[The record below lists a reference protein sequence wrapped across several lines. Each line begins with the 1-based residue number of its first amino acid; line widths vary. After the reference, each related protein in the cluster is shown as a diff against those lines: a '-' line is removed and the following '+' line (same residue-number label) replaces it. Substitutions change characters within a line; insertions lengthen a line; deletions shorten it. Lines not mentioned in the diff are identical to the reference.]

1 MSLAIYLAPFAIAL
15 AASPPPIAGASEAVP
30 PVAPAAAAPRG
41 FALTSPARAGWA
53 LRLDAAAFALQEG
66 ESLHPTLAAS
76 GLAVEFVGDV
86 ECASAG
92 DYAFLLDYEGG
103 EAALSAAPLGSGGG
117 GLAPAVSGRRPAPG
131 ERAQLQASVT
141 VAQPG
146 RVRVRV
152 TFARRDAERAALR
165 LDWQLSKAVAA
176 SFAREPLPS
185 RAVAPPAEN
194 EAAWRNEERA
204 AAGRQL
210 LGERCVQCHAPEAA
224 AVAFAP
230 RARLDLSQAA
240 ARADGEWLA
249 RWIVDPSAL
258 KPGVAMPALLPAAR
272 PEAEAIA
279 ADLVAFLQSTAFGGE
294 ATAVAPT
301 VSAAVAADAVDAAQA
316 RRGREL
322 FHTVGC
328 VACHGPREAPATVF
342 GDESF
347 AREVP
352 AGVAPVAL
360 GELRGKWRSAPLA
373 AYLRDPAAAR
383 PGSAMPSLALDEGEA
398 QALAHYLLQQF
409 GGAPVRDAAPLD
421 GAAVA
426 RGKARFA
433 TLGCASCHEVAA
445 GAGASPSAGA
455 NGSASGAAVEAAVVS
470 GGPAFAKLDA
480 RRGCLAEEAASAG
493 RAPRHALDGETRVT
507 LRAGLQSL
515 AAIAA
520 AGAPHAP
527 LERGHAAFAEQ
538 QCAACHEQHGRG
550 GPGAWGVYFRS
561 RVEADLG
568 DEGRLAPRLDGVGGK
583 LASPWLARVVGEG
596 ARARPSVATRMP
608 RFGAALGE
616 AFAKSLAAAEGEW
629 RSDAASDADLRVTVG
644 EPSAEQRA
652 LDGRKLAGSGGMN
665 CITCHSFGDRPSAGT
680 PGLDFTQFATRLR
693 RSWWERYAL
702 APARFK
708 PGTRMPRYFEEGAS
722 TVALLDGDPARQTD
736 ALWHWFE
743 RASAMPAPEGVPTGE
758 RRVLAVGDRP
768 VVFRT
773 FLARAGNRGIAIGT
787 PSGLHF
793 AFDAEQIG
801 LCEAWRGDF
810 LDVAPVWEGRG
821 GGVAVQLGE
830 VVWSSPAGPLLL
842 LEKPGGGQP
851 WPADGGRAHGA
862 KFLGYRIE
870 PDGTPVFEWELRG
883 GNAPVDVPPSG
894 EAVKVEERFLPD
906 PRPDVLFVRKVVI
919 TVPRDGLALWVQP
932 QGPRARLLIGG
943 MKPPAGVE
951 PLIVTPSASSPLEL
965 LIEVR

>member
-1 MSLAIYLAPFAIAL
+1 MSLAIRLASFAIAL
-15 AASPPPIAGASEAVP
+15 AASPPLIAGASEAIP
-30 PVAPAAAAPRG
+30 PLAPAADAPRG
-41 FALTSPARAGWA
+41 FALTSPARAGFA

-66 ESLHPTLAAS
+66 ESLHPGLPARD
-76 GLAVEFVGDV
+76 LAVELVGDV
-86 ECASAG
+86 DCASAG
-92 DYAFLLDYEGG
+92 DYAFLLDCEGG
-103 EAALSAAPLGSGGG
+103 AAALSAAPLGCGSGG
-117 GLAPAVSGRRPAPG
+117 LSPTVSGRRPAPG

-165 LDWQLSKAVAA
+165 LDWQLSKAGAA

-185 RAVAPPAEN
+185 RAVAPPAEH
-194 EAAWRNEERA
+194 ESAWRNEERA

-224 AVAFAP
+224 ANAFAP
-230 RARLDLSQAA
+230 RAKLDLSQVA

-249 RWIVDPSAL
+249 RWIADPSAL
-258 KPGVAMPALLPAAR
+258 KRGVAMPALLPAEPR
-272 PEAEAIA
+272 EAAASA

-294 ATAVAPT
+294 SPAHVAE
-301 VSAAVAADAVDAAQA
+301 AVDAAQA

-360 GELRGKWRSAPLA
+360 GELRGKWRLAPLA

-398 QALAHYLLQQF
+398 QALAHYVVQQF
-409 GGAPVRDAAPLD
+409 GGAPARESALLD
-421 GAAVA
+421 VAAVA
-426 RGKARFA
+426 RGKARFTA
-433 TLGCASCHEVAA
+433 LGCANCHEVAS
-445 GAGASPSAGA
+445 GGE
-455 NGSASGAAVEAAVVS
+455 GSGVSGGLVEAAVVS
-470 GGPAFAKLDA
+470 GGPPLAKLDA

-493 RAPRHALDGETRVT
+493 RAPRHALDGETRAT

-515 AAIAA
+515 AAIAT
-520 AGAPHAP
+520 AGAPSAP
-527 LERGHAAFAEQ
+527 LERGRAAFAEQ
-538 QCAACHEQHGRG
+538 HCAACHEQHGRG

-568 DEGRLAPRLDGVGGK
+568 DEGRMAPRLDGVGGK

-596 ARARPSVATRMP
+596 ARARPYVATRMP
-608 RFGAALGE
+608 RFGAPLGE
-616 AFAKSLAAAEGEW
+616 AFATSLAAAEGEW
-629 RSDAASDADLRVTVG
+629 RSDATSNAGSDTDLRVTVG
-644 EPSAEQRA
+644 GPSAEQRA

-665 CITCHSFGDRPSAGT
+665 CVTCHSFGDRPSAGT

-693 RSWWERYAL
+693 RRWWERYAL

-743 RASAMPAPEGVPTGE
+743 RAGAMPAPEGVPTGE

-793 AFDAEQIG
+793 AFDAEQIR

-830 VVWSSPAGPLLL
+830 VVWSAAAGPLLL

-851 WPADGGRAHGA
+851 WPWDSGRAHGV

-883 GNAPVDVPPSG
+883 GNAPFDAPPSG

>member
-1 MSLAIYLAPFAIAL
+1 MSIAIRLAFAAAA
-15 AASPPPIAGASEAVP
+15 AASPPLPIALASETMP
-30 PVAPAAAAPRG
+30 PLAPTAAAPRG
-41 FALTSPARAGWA
+41 FALTSPARTGSA
-53 LRLDAAAFALQEG
+53 LRLDAAAFALQAG
-66 ESLHPTLAAS
+66 ESLHPALPAR

-103 EAALSAAPLGSGGG
+103 DAALSVALLGSGGG
-117 GLAPAVSGRRPAPG
+117 GLAPAVGGRRPEPG
-131 ERAQLQASVT
+131 ERAQLQASVSLP
-141 VAQPG
+141 QPG

-165 LDWQLSKAVAA
+165 LDWQLSKAGAA
-176 SFAREPLPS
+176 SFVREPLPS
-185 RAVAPPAEN
+185 RAVAPPAEH
-194 EAAWRNEERA
+194 ESAWRNEERA

-210 LGERCVQCHAPEAA
+210 LGERCVQCHAPD
-224 AVAFAP
+224 AVAGAFAP
-230 RARLDLSQAA
+230 RAKLDLSQVA

-249 RWIVDPSAL
+249 RWIVDPSRM

-272 PEAEAIA
+272 SEAEAIA
-279 ADLVAFLQSTAFGGE
+279 ADLVAFLQSAAFGGE
-294 ATAVAPT
+294 SPAH
-301 VSAAVAADAVDAAQA
+301 AAEAVDAAQA

-360 GELRGKWRSAPLA
+360 GELNGKWRLAPLA
-373 AYLRDPAAAR
+373 AYLRDPAVAR

-398 QALAHYLLQQF
+398 TALAHYVLEQF
-409 GGAPVRDAAPLD
+409 GGAPAREAAPLD

-433 TLGCASCHEVAA
+433 TLGCVRCHDV
-445 GAGASPSAGA
+445 GQ
-455 NGSASGAAVEAAVVS
+455 AAVGGGVDAAMAS
-470 GGPAFAKLDA
+470 GGPSLAKLEA

-527 LERGHAAFAEQ
+527 LERGHAAFAAQ

-550 GPGAWGVYFRS
+550 GPGAWSVYFRS

-596 ARARPSVATRMP
+596 ARARPYVATRMP

-616 AFAKSLAAAEGEW
+616 AFATSLAAAEGEW
-629 RSDAASDADLRVTVG
+629 RSDEPSGAGGSAASDGDLRVTVG
-644 EPSAEQRA
+644 GPSAEQRA

-665 CITCHSFGDRPSAGT
+665 CISCHSFGDRPSAGT

-708 PGTRMPRYFEEGAS
+708 PGTRMPRYFEEGKS
-722 TVALLDGDPARQTD
+722 TIALLDGDPARQTD

-743 RASAMPAPEGVPTGE
+743 RAAAMPAPEGVPTGE
-758 RRVLAVGDRP
+758 RRLLAVGDRP

-793 AFDAEQIG
+793 AFDAEQIR
-801 LCEAWRGDF
+801 LCEAWSGDF

-821 GGVAVQLGE
+821 GGIAGQLGA
-830 VVWSSPAGPLLL
+830 VVWSAPAGPLLL
-842 LEKPGGGQP
+842 LEDPGGDP
-851 WPADGGRAHGA
+851 AWPTDSGRAHGA
-862 KFLGYRIE
+862 KFLGYRLE

-883 GNAPVDVPPSG
+883 RDVPADAPPQADG
-894 EAVKVEERFLPD
+894 VKVEERFLPD
-906 PRPDVLFVRKVVI
+906 PRPDVLFVRKVRV
-919 TVPRDGLALWVQP
+919 TAPRDGLALWVQP
-932 QGPRARLLIGG
+932 LGERTQMRIGG
-943 MKPPAGVE
+943 ARQPLVVVGSVTKVTPVAGV
-951 PLIVTPSASSPLEL
+951 PLEL